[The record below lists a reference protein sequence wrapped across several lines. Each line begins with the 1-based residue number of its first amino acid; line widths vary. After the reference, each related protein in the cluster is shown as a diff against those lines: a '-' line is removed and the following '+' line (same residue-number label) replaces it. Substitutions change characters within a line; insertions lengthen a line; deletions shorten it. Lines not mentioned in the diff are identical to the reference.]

1 MAEQTFR
8 SPNFFDREIDL
19 SGRTPN
25 PPTGTPAGLIGTSNK
40 GPAFVPVTVGN
51 FDDFATTFGDLNPDH
66 PAVYA
71 ANQFLSNRTSL
82 TFLKVL
88 GAGANSSS
96 ADSDY
101 TKNYGR
107 VVNAGFTLP
116 PTNSNGGVYFIS
128 TTEVPT
134 VSESYG
140 FPIFNDNDSFAAY
153 DNSGSNNLLGTQGMQ
168 LIRAM
173 MMLPNTA
180 RFLTFGSGS
189 SVTEAAV
196 NATTNDNAWLTSG
209 PLDGNAGDYY
219 FKLVLSSSDAD
230 FNAYN
235 TGDGVKGI
243 KIFSASLNPSS
254 PNYVGKVLNADPKKF
269 AEKQH
274 LLYAHFPVDH
284 QLAVPVSASLLS
296 GTQNASLVDSSIKYR
311 ELFGHFDT
319 RFTTPASPVFIS
331 QPFGDK
337 EFDLFHFEALDDGE
351 FANKLYKISV
361 ANVKV
366 SADPT
371 NPYGTF
377 SIQVRDWN
385 DSDVSLSVL
394 EQYDNCDLNP
404 DSPNYVAKLI
414 GDMKTYFNFDVSD
427 LAERRLLIDGN
438 FENVSKRVRIVM
450 NDDVKTKKVPAK
462 VVPFGFRGVKVLRTT
477 DGINAVSGTVND
489 TATVLERSAG
499 KVAAI
504 LPPIPYRVKL
514 TTGQVNM
521 SGDLFDAS
529 KYEVLKPSLY
539 WGVKFERN
547 TDVLNANSVV
557 ERNELLDNY
566 TKFLGISGLGTL
578 VDQDT
583 ADRLN
588 NNKFSLSKVVLDV
601 QNLNDVTQSAESHM
615 LRSAYI
621 RNGAVDPS
629 EYKMVDTTNNIST
642 AQVTLASLV
651 NATDNSYTNN
661 TVNIVAASNFNRFAQ
676 FTKFTTFMYGGFD
689 GTNLLDNDARL
700 LNEKSLSFID
710 ASADGTP
717 GGASV
722 QYEMP
727 GFANFNPSG
736 VKDKNASVNSYK
748 TAIDIMTD
756 PYTVATNILAVPGIR
771 ESFVTDYAS
780 EKVRDYGLALYLMDI
795 PALDDGGSVIFDGTT
810 IKPNI
815 ENTAA
820 ALEGRNIDNDYVATY
835 FPDVFVDDATNR
847 RRVKVPASVAALSA
861 LGFNDRVSYPW
872 FAPAGFNRAAL
883 DFVTNVAVRL
893 NVTDR
898 DRLYDAKINPIATFP
913 RQGFVIYG
921 QKTIK
926 AKKSAL
932 DRVNVRRLLL
942 EVKRIISN
950 IATNLIFE
958 QNTPALRN
966 KFVADA
972 TVQLGLI
979 QAQAGI
985 EASQVVMNESN
996 NTQDDID
1003 NNRLN
1008 GRVVI
1013 VPTRAIEFI
1022 AIDFIV
1028 TNSGVQFV

>member
-19 SGRTPN
+19 SGKVPT
-25 PPTGTPAGLIGTSNK
+25 PPTGTPAGVIGTSNK

-51 FDDFATTFGDLNPDH
+51 FDDFSLKFGGLNPDH

-71 ANQFLSNRTSL
+71 VNRFLETRQSL

-101 TKNYGR
+101 TRTYGR

-116 PTNSNGGVYFIS
+116 SSNSNGGVYFIS

-140 FPIFNDNDSFAAY
+140 FPMFNDNDSFSGY
-153 DNSGSNNLLGTQGMQ
+153 DSVSGTLGSAGMQ
-168 LIRAM
+168 LIRGM
-173 MMLPNTA
+173 VMLPSTA
-180 RFLTFGSGS
+180 RLLTFGSGTN
-189 SVTEAAV
+189 VTETDV
-196 NATTNDNAWLTSG
+196 NSLNKDHTWLADS
-209 PLDGNAGDYY
+209 PLDGDAGLDYY
-219 FKLVLSSSDAD
+219 FKLVISSSNSD
-230 FNAYN
+230 FKAYN
-235 TGDGVKGI
+235 TSDGIKGV

-254 PNYVGKVLNADPKKF
+254 PNYIGKILNTDSKKF
-269 AEKQH
+269 EEKQH
-274 LLYAHFPVDH
+274 FLYAHFPIDH
-284 QLAVPVSASLLS
+284 QVSFPVSASLLS
-296 GTQNASLVDSSIKYR
+296 GTQNSSLVDTNIKYR
-311 ELFGHFDT
+311 DLFGHFDT
-319 RFTTPASPVFIS
+319 RFTTPASPTFIS

-337 EFDLFHFEALDDGE
+337 EHDLFHFEALDDGE

-361 ANVKV
+361 ANLKV

-377 SIQVRDWN
+377 SVQVRDWN
-385 DSDVSLSVL
+385 DSDITPSIL

-404 DSPNYVAKLI
+404 SSPNYVAKLI
-414 GDMKTYFNFDVSD
+414 GDMRRYFNFDAST
-427 LAERRLLIDGN
+427 LAERRVLIDGN
-438 FENVSKRVRIVM
+438 FENVSKRVRVVM
-450 NDDVKTKKVPAK
+450 NDDVKNKQVPAK
-462 VVPFGFRGVKVLRTT
+462 SLPFGFRGMQLLKTADT
-477 DGINAVSGTVND
+477 ISGMSGSINAA
-489 TATVLERSAG
+489 ATILQRSAG
-499 KVAAI
+499 TVSAQ
-504 LPPIPYRVKL
+504 LPPIPFRVKL

-521 SGDLFDAS
+521 SGSLFDTS

-547 TDVLNANSVV
+547 TDILKVNEVV
-557 ERNELLDNY
+557 ERNELLDSY
-566 TKFLGISGLGTL
+566 TKFLGIPGLMTL
-578 VDQDT
+578 TDQDT
-583 ADRLN
+583 ADSLN
-588 NNKFSLSKVVLDV
+588 NNKFSLSRVTFNVTSLD
-601 QNLNDVTQSAESHM
+601 NMTQSAELHM
-615 LRSAYI
+615 LNTAYI
-621 RNGAVDPS
+621 RNGVPDPNS
-629 EYKMVDTTNNIST
+629 YMMVDTTNNIST
-642 AQVTLASLV
+642 PHVTLASLV
-651 NATDNSYTNN
+651 NATDNSYTNG
-661 TVNIVAASNFNRFAQ
+661 VVAASNFNRFAQ
-676 FTKFTTFMYGGFD
+676 YTKFTTFMYGGFD
-689 GTNLLDNDARL
+689 GTNILDNDSRL
-700 LNEKSLSFID
+700 LNEKSLSFVEVSSD
-710 ASADGTP
+710 GSA
-717 GGASV
+717 GGASSM
-722 QYEMP
+722 YEMP
-727 GFANFNPSG
+727 GFPGYNPSG
-736 VKDKNASVNSYK
+736 VHGKNASVMSYK
-748 TAIDIMTD
+748 TAADIMTD
-756 PYTVATNILAVPGIR
+756 PYAVATNILTIPGIK
-771 ESFVTDYAS
+771 ESFVTDYAA
-780 EKVRDYGLALYLMDI
+780 EKVRSYGLALYVMDI
-795 PALDDGGSVIFDGTT
+795 TSYDDDNKAIFDGTRA
-810 IKPNI
+810 KPNI

-820 ALEGRNIDNDYVATY
+820 QFEQRNMDNDYVATY
-835 FPDVFVDDATNR
+835 FPDVFLDDATNR

-861 LGFNDRVSYPW
+861 LGFNDKDTFPW
-872 FAPAGFNRAAL
+872 FAPAGFNRASL
-883 DFVTNVAVRL
+883 DFVTNVQVRL

-921 QKTIK
+921 QKTVK

-942 EVKRIISN
+942 EVKRIIGN

-985 EASQVVMNESN
+985 EASQVIMNESN
-996 NTQDDID
+996 NTQDDVD

-1013 VPTRAIEFI
+1013 VPTRSIEFI